1 MWYNGSEVK
10 EMEKQMSFTE
20 MEYSQ
25 RQRRTK
31 REEFLEQMN
40 ALIPWEE
47 CVEMIA
53 PCYPSGSRGRP
64 PREIEQMLRMLLL
77 QTWFNLSDEG
87 VEDAIYDSY
96 AMKSFMGVDFNSGEQ
111 VPDATTLCKFR
122 KLLTTHGLQQ
132 KFFDIIQ
139 QLLERSGRKVT
150 GGTIVDATIIEA
162 SSSKKNREKKT
173 DPEMHSVKKGSNY
186 HFGMRAHIGVDPL
199 LGHVHTVVTTPA
211 NTSEVKV
218 APQLIRPDDTVVYGD
233 AGYCKLERYVTDG
246 VQRDYRINRQRG
258 TFKHHWG
265 DGLAWKQ
272 EKMLESRKSSVRSK
286 VEYIFHI
293 VKDIFHWRKARYKG
307 IAKNAAFAYLAF
319 ASANIYLMASRG

>member
-1 MWYNGSEVK
+1 
-10 EMEKQMSFTE
+10 MEKQISFTE

-31 REEFLEQMN
+31 REEFLRQMDE
-40 ALIPWEE
+40 LIPWAE

-53 PCYPSGSRGRP
+53 PHYPAGSRGRP

-77 QTWFNLSDEG
+77 QAWFNLSDEG

-96 AMKSFMGVDFNSGEQ
+96 AMKTFMGVDFSSGEQ

-122 KLLTTHGLQQ
+122 KMLTAHGLQR
-132 KFFDIIQ
+132 KFFDMIQ

-162 SSSKKNREKKT
+162 SSSKKNREKRT

-199 LGHVHTVVTTPA
+199 FGHVHTVVTTPA
-211 NTSEVKV
+211 NTPEVKV
-218 APQLIRPDDTVVYGD
+218 APELIRPDDTVVYGD
-233 AGYCKLERYVTDG
+233 AGYCKVESYVTDG
-246 VQRDYRINRQRG
+246 IKRDYRINRQRG
-258 TFKHHWG
+258 TFKRHWS
-265 DGLAWKQ
+265 DGLAWEQ
-272 EKMLESRKSSVRSK
+272 EKKLENRKSSVRSK

-307 IAKNAAFAYLAF
+307 IAKNDAFAHLVF
-319 ASANIYLMASRG
+319 ASANIFLLATMG